1 MVAGLV
7 DRLGFARV
15 ESQNFNAGGG
25 LLVQARGGSWGRHIL
40 RNLADFD
47 RLQQSLE
54 GRELFLNGMLFR
66 RSIQRKRLV
75 MKVGFIGAGRVTRTF
90 GRHLMTA
97 GHTLVVSNS
106 RGPETLAGFVAEL
119 GPGAIAGTKQQ
130 AAECDVV
137 ILAANWVRVPD
148 ALKGIDWKGRI
159 LIDATNAHVDRVPD
173 ISLAGVTRSRAA
185 LKGCTSSEMVAK
197 MAVGARL
204 VKSISNI
211 PMDWIQ
217 DFSPNKP
224 RTVIFTSGDD
234 VEAKKLVIELIN
246 SIGFVAID
254 LGSLVEGGAMHEV
267 GAPLSGL
274 DLHFVRRLR

>member
-1 MVAGLV
+1 VK
-7 DRLGFARV
+7 
-15 ESQNFNAGGG
+15 
-25 LLVQARGGSWGRHIL
+25 I
-40 RNLADFD
+40 
-47 RLQQSLE
+47 
-54 GRELFLNGMLFR
+54 
-66 RSIQRKRLV
+66 
-75 MKVGFIGAGRVTRTF
+75 GFIGAGNVTGTF
-90 GRHLMTA
+90 GRHLINA
-97 GHTLVVSNS
+97 GHTIVVSNS
-106 RGPETLAGFVAEL
+106 RGPETLADFVSDL

-137 ILAANWVRVPD
+137 ILATHWVKVPE
-148 ALKGIDWKGRI
+148 ALKGIDWHGRI
-159 LIDATNAHVDRVPD
+159 LIDATNAHLDPPD

-185 LKGCTSSEMVAK
+185 LKGRTSSELVAE

-204 VKSISNI
+204 VKSISNM
-211 PMDWIQ
+211 PMAWIQ

-234 VEAKKLVIELIN
+234 ADAKKVVIDLID

-254 LGSLVEGGAMHEV
+254 LGSLATGGAMHEV